1 MNVTILTR
9 LENAIRNRNPR
20 TADALLPGVTEPEV
34 KGVWDGADG
43 DADLSALI
51 ALYGWHNGMSDAPSL
66 GAGEGFFPGTGY
78 RFLPLQ
84 AAAEHFHAMRA
95 AAAELAEITQDPTG
109 IAAGAGRYFPLFWDG
124 ATGYIAV
131 DLSRT
136 SNRGIVLI
144 DFEAPEPYQQAYR
157 TLHDFIVDA
166 VRAVEMNKRLACQ
179 KCR

>member
-34 KGVWDGADG
+34 KGVWDSADV

-51 ALYGWHNGMSDAPSL
+51 ALYGWHNGMSDV
-66 GAGEGFFPGTGY
+66 GEGFFPETGY

-95 AAAELAEITQDPTG
+95 VAAELAEFTQDPTG

-131 DLSRT
+131 DLSGK

-157 TLHDFIVDA
+157 TLRDFMIDA

-179 KCR
+179 PCR